1 MPSES
6 GKIAKTKVFY
16 GLPHL
21 PLTLPAKERDLW
33 FTPDFNGLLLLKQV
47 ALVYSLP
54 MAGVHVDQQA
64 LTKDADKGRRRL
76 APVQNFGQR

>member
-33 FTPDFNGLLLLKQV
+33 FTPDFNGLLLLRQV

-54 MAGVHVDQQA
+54 MAGVHVDQHA
-64 LTKDADKGRRRL
+64 LT
-76 APVQNFGQR
+76 

>member
-16 GLPHL
+16 GLPPL

-33 FTPDFNGLLLLKQV
+33 FTPDLNGLLL
-47 ALVYSLP
+47 ALLFEVTP
-54 MAGVHVDQQA
+54 
-64 LTKDADKGRRRL
+64 
-76 APVQNFGQR
+76 F

>member
-16 GLPHL
+16 GLPPL
-21 PLTLPAKERDLW
+21 PLTLPAEERDLW
-33 FTPDFNGLLLLKQV
+33 FTPDLNGLLLLRQV

-54 MAGVHVDQQA
+54 MAGVHVDQHA
-64 LTKDADKGRRRL
+64 LT
-76 APVQNFGQR
+76 